1 MTIQNE
7 VRLDRSRLEVLDV
20 SELDRKDAEDVEY
33 WRKQPIARRLEA
45 IERLRQISYGYD
57 PTTDRLPRLLEIVEP
72 PDPGFHK
79 GQDRDPQTLGD

>member
-1 MTIQNE
+1 MTIRNE
-7 VRLDRSRLEVLDV
+7 IRLDRTKLEVVNL

-57 PTTDRLPRLLEIVEP
+57 PVADRLPRRLEIVKP
-72 PDPGFHK
+72 ATTSG
-79 GQDRDPQTLGD
+79 T